1 MASRLFWSAGVAV
14 CAAALIGCDG
24 SGSETVSGKL
34 TLDGAPLAEAHI
46 GLVPKDAT
54 VKGGP
59 FVGDTDDQ
67 GQFTLGPPGDPTGG
81 VPAGAYSLSI
91 TTAYSGSGSETAVT
105 PPERIPAPYTTGVD
119 FEVPAGGTTAANFDL
134 SSKR

>member
-1 MASRLFWSAGVAV
+1 MTSRLTASVGIAV
-14 CAAALIGCDG
+14 CVAFLVGCG
-24 SGSETVSGKL
+24 GGGSEAVSGKL
-34 TLDGAPLAEAHI
+34 TLDGAPLAKAHI
-46 GLVPKDAT
+46 ALVPKDAT

-91 TTAYSGSGSETAVT
+91 TTAYTTSGSETAVT

-119 FEVPAGGTTAANFDL
+119 FEVPAGGTAAANLDL